1 MATNSLKDILT
12 SVYVGDGPESKMSRD
27 RKVSQ
32 LCQPLPS
39 GLGHPKLGLP
49 PLDIG

>member
-1 MATNSLKDILT
+1 MATNSLKDILIP
-12 SVYVGDGPESKMSRD
+12 VYVGDGPESKMSRD
-27 RKVSQ
+27 RKVGQ

-49 PLDIG
+49 PLDAG